1 MSDIGLP
8 ESVAIGVLVTVISIV
23 VATFVGA
30 FLVGSVPFGY
40 IVGRLFYRT
49 DIRNEGSGNIG
60 AMNALRT
67 LGVAGAI
74 AVLLL
79 DALKGFAPT
88 LWAMSFFRGHLDMEN
103 FPPSDQ
109 LMGSLVATGA
119 ILGHCFSPWL
129 RFRGGKGVAT
139 SFGSV
144 FALCWPAGVAAVVG
158 WIAGAALTRYSSV
171 GSLLGSALAPIAIYG
186 FTHSLPET
194 AYGVVA
200 AVIIFTRHRENIAR
214 LWAGTENP
222 IGKGSRSRG
231 PYSQHP

>member
-1 MSDIGLP
+1 MSDAGISQ
-8 ESVAIGVLVTVISIV
+8 SVAIGILLTAIV

-30 FLVGSVPFGY
+30 FLIGSIPFGY

-49 DIRNEGSGNIG
+49 DIRGQGSGNIG

-67 LGVAGAI
+67 LGAAGAI

-79 DALKGFAPT
+79 DALKGFGPA
-88 LWAMSFFRGHLDMEN
+88 LWAESFFRGHLEMEN
-103 FPPSDQ
+103 FPPPDQ
-109 LMGSLVATGA
+109 LMGSVVAAGA
-119 ILGHCFSPWL
+119 VLGHCFSPWL

-139 SFGSV
+139 SFGAV
-144 FALCWPAGVAAVVG
+144 FALCWPAGIVAVGG
-158 WIAGAALTRYSSV
+158 WIGGAVLTQYSSV

-186 FTHSLPET
+186 FTRSLPET
-194 AYGVVA
+194 AYGLLA
-200 AVIIFTRHRENIAR
+200 ALIIFVRHRDNVAR
-214 LWAGTENP
+214 LRAGTESP